1 MIYKIKPPGTGWL
14 FSGSSHQQAD
24 PVKLQTSSP
33 GSPSLPCIS
42 PPSSPICNK
51 TCLHRICLILR
62 LFRRRRDVESIFLLI
77 LVFLTILAAVD
88 LFVGVSND
96 AVNFLNS
103 AIGSRIASFKVI
115 MVVASIGVLL
125 GSTFS
130 SGMMEIAR
138 SGVFNPE
145 MFTFNEIIIIFFAVM
160 ITDVLLLDAFN
171 SMGLP
176 TSTTVSIVFE
186 LLGGAVAAALI
197 KISTSDILLSQLGDF
212 INSQKALAIVSGIL
226 ISVVVAFVA
235 GVVVQYITRLIFTFH
250 YERMYRRIGGIFG
263 GLSLTA
269 IFYFLIMKGAKG
281 ASFMKPEYLAWINA
295 HTLPILLV
303 MFAGLSVVL
312 HLLMVRRSVNIF
324 KIVILAG
331 TFALAFAFAGN
342 DLVNFVGVPL
352 AAWESWQ
359 QFTASGMAADAFTME
374 GLRKAVQTPTFYLL
388 LSGLIMVLTLW
399 FSKKAHRVVQ
409 TSINLSSST
418 RGDQEQFGSSLP
430 GRLIVRAGLSANKTL
445 HQILPNSLF
454 TALESRMQPVEQVK
468 GAPVLPFD
476 QVRAAINLVVSSIL
490 IASAT
495 SLKLPLSTTY
505 VTFMVA
511 MGSSFADGAWN
522 RESAVYRIS
531 GVLAVIS
538 GWFLT
543 AMCAFSA
550 CALVTWALFEGG
562 SVVAVLFMLVAVVSL
577 VRSNFFGKK
586 KEESSFDIVADNT
599 DKDSIRANI
608 GASVDESIDTAVRL
622 MREGLTAFQ
631 AEDEKILNRCKNE
644 AVNLFE
650 DISRSRGSCGDD
662 LDNEARHIYYRI
674 FNGMKELSHELRS
687 VLGMSANHI
696 ANRHRPYS
704 GALGDNLEQM
714 LGILEDA
721 ARHFRAYAAGEGS
734 RAELSAYADH
744 CSSRISKIQIELLQ
758 RIDTEGL
765 SMRSSDL
772 YLNYLQFARAFINR
786 FTIVALLERDL
797 NDACRRNA
805 ARKEE
810 ETAAASAQA

>member
-1 MIYKIKPPGTGWL
+1 M
-14 FSGSSHQQAD
+14 
-24 PVKLQTSSP
+24 
-33 GSPSLPCIS
+33 
-42 PPSSPICNK
+42 
-51 TCLHRICLILR
+51 
-62 LFRRRRDVESIFLLI
+62 ESIFLLI
-77 LVFLTILAAVD
+77 LVFLAILAAVD

-303 MFAGLSVVL
+303 LFAGLSVVL
-312 HLLMVRRSVNIF
+312 HLLMVRRGVNIF

-430 GRLIVRAGLSANKTL
+430 GRLIVRAGLSASKTL
-445 HQILPNSLF
+445 HQILPHSLF
-454 TALESRMQPVEQVK
+454 TALESRMRPVEQVK

-476 QVRAAINLVVSSIL
+476 QVRAAINLVV
-490 IASAT
+490 
-495 SLKLPLSTTY
+495 STTY

-562 SVVAVLFMLVAVVSL
+562 SVVAVIFMLVAVVSL

-631 AEDEKILNRCKNE
+631 AEDEKVLNRCKNE

-650 DISRSRGSCGDD
+650 DISRSRGSYYRMALRGGGDD

-704 GALGDNLEQM
+704 GALGDNLAQM

-805 ARKEE
+805 ARREKD
-810 ETAAASAQA
+810 TTTASAQA

>member
-1 MIYKIKPPGTGWL
+1 M
-14 FSGSSHQQAD
+14 
-24 PVKLQTSSP
+24 
-33 GSPSLPCIS
+33 
-42 PPSSPICNK
+42 
-51 TCLHRICLILR
+51 
-62 LFRRRRDVESIFLLI
+62 
-77 LVFLTILAAVD
+77 
-88 LFVGVSND
+88 
-96 AVNFLNS
+96 
-103 AIGSRIASFKVI
+103 
-115 MVVASIGVLL
+115 
-125 GSTFS
+125 
-130 SGMMEIAR
+130 
-138 SGVFNPE
+138 
-145 MFTFNEIIIIFFAVM
+145 
-160 ITDVLLLDAFN
+160 
-171 SMGLP
+171 
-176 TSTTVSIVFE
+176 
-186 LLGGAVAAALI
+186 
-197 KISTSDILLSQLGDF
+197 
-212 INSQKALAIVSGIL
+212 
-226 ISVVVAFVA
+226 
-235 GVVVQYITRLIFTFH
+235 
-250 YERMYRRIGGIFG
+250 
-263 GLSLTA
+263 
-269 IFYFLIMKGAKG
+269 
-281 ASFMKPEYLAWINA
+281 
-295 HTLPILLV
+295 
-303 MFAGLSVVL
+303 VL
-312 HLLMVRRSVNIF
+312 HLLMVRRGVNIF

-586 KEESSFDIVADNT
+586 KDESSFDIVADKT

-631 AEDEKILNRCKNE
+631 AEDEKVLNRCKNE

-650 DISRSRGSCGDD
+650 DISRSRGS
-662 LDNEARHIYYRI
+662 YYR
-674 FNGMKELSHELRS
+674 MALR
-687 VLGMSANHI
+687 G
-696 ANRHRPYS
+696 
-704 GALGDNLEQM
+704 GGDNLDQM

>member
-1 MIYKIKPPGTGWL
+1 M
-14 FSGSSHQQAD
+14 
-24 PVKLQTSSP
+24 
-33 GSPSLPCIS
+33 
-42 PPSSPICNK
+42 
-51 TCLHRICLILR
+51 
-62 LFRRRRDVESIFLLI
+62 
-77 LVFLTILAAVD
+77 
-88 LFVGVSND
+88 
-96 AVNFLNS
+96 
-103 AIGSRIASFKVI
+103 
-115 MVVASIGVLL
+115 
-125 GSTFS
+125 
-130 SGMMEIAR
+130 
-138 SGVFNPE
+138 
-145 MFTFNEIIIIFFAVM
+145 
-160 ITDVLLLDAFN
+160 
-171 SMGLP
+171 
-176 TSTTVSIVFE
+176 
-186 LLGGAVAAALI
+186 
-197 KISTSDILLSQLGDF
+197 
-212 INSQKALAIVSGIL
+212 
-226 ISVVVAFVA
+226 
-235 GVVVQYITRLIFTFH
+235 
-250 YERMYRRIGGIFG
+250 
-263 GLSLTA
+263 
-269 IFYFLIMKGAKG
+269 
-281 ASFMKPEYLAWINA
+281 
-295 HTLPILLV
+295 
-303 MFAGLSVVL
+303 
-312 HLLMVRRSVNIF
+312 
-324 KIVILAG
+324 
-331 TFALAFAFAGN
+331 
-342 DLVNFVGVPL
+342 
-352 AAWESWQ
+352 
-359 QFTASGMAADAFTME
+359 
-374 GLRKAVQTPTFYLL
+374 
-388 LSGLIMVLTLW
+388 
-399 FSKKAHRVVQ
+399 VQ

-631 AEDEKILNRCKNE
+631 AEDEKVLNRCKNE

-650 DISRSRGSCGDD
+650 DISRSRGSYYRMALRGGGDD

-758 RIDTEGL
+758 RIDTEG
-765 SMRSSDL
+765 
-772 YLNYLQFARAFINR
+772 
-786 FTIVALLERDL
+786 
-797 NDACRRNA
+797 CPCA
-805 ARKEE
+805 AV
-810 ETAAASAQA
+810 TCI

>member
-1 MIYKIKPPGTGWL
+1 M
-14 FSGSSHQQAD
+14 
-24 PVKLQTSSP
+24 
-33 GSPSLPCIS
+33 
-42 PPSSPICNK
+42 
-51 TCLHRICLILR
+51 
-62 LFRRRRDVESIFLLI
+62 ESIFLLI
-77 LVFLTILAAVD
+77 LVFLAILAAVD

-145 MFTFNEIIIIFFAVM
+145 MFTFNEIIIFFAVM

-303 MFAGLSVVL
+303 LFAGLSVVL
-312 HLLMVRRSVNIF
+312 HLLMVRRGVNIF

-359 QFTASGMAADAFTME
+359 QFTASGMAANAFTME

-550 CALVTWALFEGG
+550 CALFEGG

-586 KEESSFDIVADNT
+586 KEESSFD
-599 DKDSIRANI
+599 
-608 GASVDESIDTAVRL
+608 
-622 MREGLTAFQ
+622 
-631 AEDEKILNRCKNE
+631 EDEKVLNRCKNE

-650 DISRSRGSCGDD
+650 DISRSRGS
-662 LDNEARHIYYRI
+662 YYR
-674 FNGMKELSHELRS
+674 MALR
-687 VLGMSANHI
+687 G
-696 ANRHRPYS
+696 
-704 GALGDNLEQM
+704 GGDNLDQM

>member
-1 MIYKIKPPGTGWL
+1 M
-14 FSGSSHQQAD
+14 
-24 PVKLQTSSP
+24 
-33 GSPSLPCIS
+33 
-42 PPSSPICNK
+42 
-51 TCLHRICLILR
+51 
-62 LFRRRRDVESIFLLI
+62 ESIFLLI
-77 LVFLTILAAVD
+77 LVFLAILAAVD

-303 MFAGLSVVL
+303 LFAGLSV
-312 HLLMVRRSVNIF
+312 
-324 KIVILAG
+324 
-331 TFALAFAFAGN
+331 
-342 DLVNFVGVPL
+342 
-352 AAWESWQ
+352 
-359 QFTASGMAADAFTME
+359 
-374 GLRKAVQTPTFYLL
+374 
-388 LSGLIMVLTLW
+388 VLTLW

-562 SVVAVLFMLVAVVSL
+562 SVVAVIFMLVAVVSL

-586 KEESSFDIVADNT
+586 KDESSFDIVADNT

-631 AEDEKILNRCKNE
+631 AEDEKVLNRCKNE

-650 DISRSRGSCGDD
+650 DISRSRGSYYRMALRGGGDD

-704 GALGDNLEQM
+704 GALGDNLDQM

>member
-1 MIYKIKPPGTGWL
+1 M
-14 FSGSSHQQAD
+14 
-24 PVKLQTSSP
+24 
-33 GSPSLPCIS
+33 
-42 PPSSPICNK
+42 
-51 TCLHRICLILR
+51 
-62 LFRRRRDVESIFLLI
+62 ESIFLLI
-77 LVFLTILAAVD
+77 LVFLAILAAVD

-303 MFAGLSVVL
+303 LFAGLSVVL
-312 HLLMVRRSVNIF
+312 HLLMVRRGVNIF

-631 AEDEKILNRCKNE
+631 AEDEKVLNRCKNE

-650 DISRSRGSCGDD
+650 DISRSRGS
-662 LDNEARHIYYRI
+662 YYR
-674 FNGMKELSHELRS
+674 MALR
-687 VLGMSANHI
+687 G
-696 ANRHRPYS
+696 
-704 GALGDNLEQM
+704 GGDNLDQM

-797 NDACRRNA
+797 NDACRPQGRRNGCRFGPGLRPA
-805 ARKEE
+805 TD
-810 ETAAASAQA
+810 ETSIDGRGFSRMRREALPPEPRSHQTLLQTVRHACPVADMTVRPPEDSPGSLSAHRE

>member
-1 MIYKIKPPGTGWL
+1 M
-14 FSGSSHQQAD
+14 
-24 PVKLQTSSP
+24 
-33 GSPSLPCIS
+33 
-42 PPSSPICNK
+42 
-51 TCLHRICLILR
+51 
-62 LFRRRRDVESIFLLI
+62 
-77 LVFLTILAAVD
+77 
-88 LFVGVSND
+88 
-96 AVNFLNS
+96 
-103 AIGSRIASFKVI
+103 
-115 MVVASIGVLL
+115 
-125 GSTFS
+125 
-130 SGMMEIAR
+130 
-138 SGVFNPE
+138 
-145 MFTFNEIIIIFFAVM
+145 
-160 ITDVLLLDAFN
+160 
-171 SMGLP
+171 
-176 TSTTVSIVFE
+176 
-186 LLGGAVAAALI
+186 
-197 KISTSDILLSQLGDF
+197 
-212 INSQKALAIVSGIL
+212 
-226 ISVVVAFVA
+226 
-235 GVVVQYITRLIFTFH
+235 
-250 YERMYRRIGGIFG
+250 
-263 GLSLTA
+263 
-269 IFYFLIMKGAKG
+269 
-281 ASFMKPEYLAWINA
+281 
-295 HTLPILLV
+295 
-303 MFAGLSVVL
+303 
-312 HLLMVRRSVNIF
+312 
-324 KIVILAG
+324 
-331 TFALAFAFAGN
+331 
-342 DLVNFVGVPL
+342 
-352 AAWESWQ
+352 
-359 QFTASGMAADAFTME
+359 
-374 GLRKAVQTPTFYLL
+374 
-388 LSGLIMVLTLW
+388 
-399 FSKKAHRVVQ
+399 VQ

-586 KEESSFDIVADNT
+586 KEESSFDIAADNT

-650 DISRSRGSCGDD
+650 DISRSRGSYYRMALRGGGDD

-674 FNGMKELSHELRS
+674 FNGMKELA
-687 VLGMSANHI
+687 MSCARCWACPPTI
-696 ANRHRPYS
+696 SPTATAPT
-704 GALGDNLEQM
+704 
-714 LGILEDA
+714 A
-721 ARHFRAYAAGEGS
+721 ARWATIWSRCWASWKTLPATSGPMPRAKAPAP
-734 RAELSAYADH
+734 
-744 CSSRISKIQIELLQ
+744 SSRPMPTTALPASA
-758 RIDTEGL
+758 R
-765 SMRSSDL
+765 SRSS
-772 YLNYLQFARAFINR
+772 FCSASIPK
-786 FTIVALLERDL
+786 
-797 NDACRRNA
+797 ACPCA
-805 ARKEE
+805 AV
-810 ETAAASAQA
+810 TCI

>member
-1 MIYKIKPPGTGWL
+1 M
-14 FSGSSHQQAD
+14 
-24 PVKLQTSSP
+24 
-33 GSPSLPCIS
+33 
-42 PPSSPICNK
+42 
-51 TCLHRICLILR
+51 
-62 LFRRRRDVESIFLLI
+62 ESIFLLI
-77 LVFLTILAAVD
+77 LVFLAILAAVD

-303 MFAGLSVVL
+303 LF
-312 HLLMVRRSVNIF
+312 
-324 KIVILAG
+324 
-331 TFALAFAFAGN
+331 
-342 DLVNFVGVPL
+342 
-352 AAWESWQ
+352 
-359 QFTASGMAADAFTME
+359 
-374 GLRKAVQTPTFYLL
+374 
-388 LSGLIMVLTLW
+388 
-399 FSKKAHRVVQ
+399 
-409 TSINLSSST
+409 
-418 RGDQEQFGSSLP
+418 
-430 GRLIVRAGLSANKTL
+430 AGLSANKTL

-622 MREGLTAFQ
+622 MREGLTVFQ
-631 AEDEKILNRCKNE
+631 AEDEKVLNRCKNE

-650 DISRSRGSCGDD
+650 DISRSRGSYYRMALRGGGDD

-704 GALGDNLEQM
+704 GALGDNLDQM

>member
-1 MIYKIKPPGTGWL
+1 M
-14 FSGSSHQQAD
+14 
-24 PVKLQTSSP
+24 
-33 GSPSLPCIS
+33 
-42 PPSSPICNK
+42 
-51 TCLHRICLILR
+51 
-62 LFRRRRDVESIFLLI
+62 ESIFLLI
-77 LVFLTILAAVD
+77 LVFLAILAAVD

-303 MFAGLSVVL
+303 LFAGLSVVL
-312 HLLMVRRSVNIF
+312 HLLMVRRGVNIF

-550 CALVTWALFEGG
+550 CALFEGG

-586 KEESSFDIVADNT
+586 KEESSFD
-599 DKDSIRANI
+599 
-608 GASVDESIDTAVRL
+608 
-622 MREGLTAFQ
+622 
-631 AEDEKILNRCKNE
+631 EDEKVLNRCKNE

-650 DISRSRGSCGDD
+650 DISRSRGS
-662 LDNEARHIYYRI
+662 YYR
-674 FNGMKELSHELRS
+674 MALR
-687 VLGMSANHI
+687 G
-696 ANRHRPYS
+696 
-704 GALGDNLEQM
+704 GGDNLDQM

>member
-1 MIYKIKPPGTGWL
+1 M
-14 FSGSSHQQAD
+14 
-24 PVKLQTSSP
+24 
-33 GSPSLPCIS
+33 
-42 PPSSPICNK
+42 
-51 TCLHRICLILR
+51 
-62 LFRRRRDVESIFLLI
+62 ESIFLLI
-77 LVFLTILAAVD
+77 LVFLAILAAVD

-103 AIGSRIASFKVI
+103 AISSRIASFKVI

-303 MFAGLSVVL
+303 LFAGLSVVL
-312 HLLMVRRSVNIF
+312 HLLMVRRGVNIF

-359 QFTASGMAADAFTME
+359 QYTASGMAADAFTME

-550 CALVTWALFEGG
+550 CALFEGG

-586 KEESSFDIVADNT
+586 KEESSFD
-599 DKDSIRANI
+599 
-608 GASVDESIDTAVRL
+608 
-622 MREGLTAFQ
+622 
-631 AEDEKILNRCKNE
+631 EDEKVLNRCKNE

-650 DISRSRGSCGDD
+650 DISRSRGSYYRMALRGGGDD

-704 GALGDNLEQM
+704 GALGDNLDQM

>member
-1 MIYKIKPPGTGWL
+1 M
-14 FSGSSHQQAD
+14 
-24 PVKLQTSSP
+24 
-33 GSPSLPCIS
+33 
-42 PPSSPICNK
+42 
-51 TCLHRICLILR
+51 
-62 LFRRRRDVESIFLLI
+62 ESIFLLI
-77 LVFLTILAAVD
+77 LVFLAILAAVD

-303 MFAGLSVVL
+303 LFAGLSVVL
-312 HLLMVRRSVNIF
+312 HLLMVRRGVNIF
-324 KIVILAG
+324 KVVILAG

-359 QFTASGMAADAFTME
+359 QFTASGMAPDAFTME

-631 AEDEKILNRCKNE
+631 AEDEKVLNRCKNE

-650 DISRSRGSCGDD
+650 DISRSRGSYYRMALRGGGDD

-805 ARKEE
+805 AHKEE